1 MCTIRIP
8 LTQAEA
14 LFKQG
19 VELERAGEVFEAMQ
33 MYRRAVHLDPQI
45 EFKMYDKTKAA
56 IAAAH
61 DRELA
66 PAEQRHADD
75 AHESDDNI
83 DDLTT
88 EELIARFA
96 KAVQIG
102 DAAHPVD
109 DGVIRDNS
117 VQLLSL
123 PMEILVYILRWVV
136 SSHLDL
142 RSLEQCSM
150 ASKSLYLC
158 TRQSEI
164 WRLACQRYALCAA
177 SAVSLNLPLM
187 SSFMLNGLSYFSAHT
202 EYGAIRRD
210 RSRLPDTYHGGKCTL
225 SGHVS
230 G

>member
-1 MCTIRIP
+1 MPFAQYARFDP
-8 LTQAEA
+8 PPPPQAEA

-19 VELERAGEVFEAMQ
+19 VELERTGEVFEAMQ

-56 IAAAH
+56 IAAAR

-66 PAEQRHADD
+66 SAELRQADD

-83 DDLTT
+83 DDLST

-102 DAAHPVD
+102 DAAQPVD

-123 PMEILVYILRWVV
+123 PMEIMVYILRWVV

-164 WRLACQRYALCAA
+164 WRLACQRYGLCGSA
-177 SAVSLNLPLM
+177 SVASLYL
-187 SSFMLNGLSYFSAHT
+187 
-202 EYGAIRRD
+202 
-210 RSRLPDTYHGGKCTL
+210 
-225 SGHVS
+225 
-230 G
+230 